1 MAPCILA
8 MMRCVNGS
16 SSPFPEEADQRYSVG
31 MLTGQNILGYNLEA
45 KLDQHPLGELY
56 RGARPPGETV
66 DVKVLAPELASDP
79 LIRQRFV
86 QEAGLLQGLSH
97 AGLVKVLDAET
108 EGERL
113 SLVTEYVGGFTLKDI
128 LERRT
133 RLSFVEALAV
143 IPRVINALE
152 HAHQAS
158 VVHWALCP
166 GLIWLEPSGN
176 TRIAD
181 MGVAR
186 ILGETWFERAD
197 VNAVYYMSPE
207 QVQGRADVD
216 HRSDIYSLAVVLY
229 EALTGR
235 VPFFG
240 QGSTD
245 ASEVDA
251 RIKEAHQKQPPP
263 DPRDLRPALPDGMAV
278 ALMRAMAK
286 DPLKRFR
293 SLREMLSAIKAAEWG
308 RVTLPTGWHT
318 RQERS
323 TGPTMDKPVEPPPKK
338 PAPDKRGAAKP
349 APVFP
354 VDTYRLVCRKYR
366 ESGQIDR
373 AWCIC
378 AVLSYL
384 KQAEPEEQSFY
395 EQHRPASFQLAPGV
409 MNQDTWRQH
418 LLHPDGNRFIGAIM
432 GTIAPTV
439 GAMMALPHKAFGL
452 KPDQKRDLGSDQ
464 LLFSRIFRHVSGM
477 LGLVQPDLYLKPEQ
491 QSGLMMAHTAEVPSF
506 VVGADM
512 LRGRSEEELAFTIGW
527 QLSYL
532 RPEHFLCNVLG
543 EPSKFKAVFYA
554 SMKIAEP
561 EFPVPMDDL
570 PAVEQT
576 IKSMHSKLHSS
587 VVEHISTLV
596 RKYDAIRTGS
606 NLSRWWSMV
615 ELTANRTG
623 LVACNNLEVTANK
636 ILTSA
641 QTVGALPPAERLMDV
656 LLFMVSE
663 NYSAIRTQLGLAI
676 DQ

>member
-1 MAPCILA
+1 
-8 MMRCVNGS
+8 
-16 SSPFPEEADQRYSVG
+16 

-45 KLDQHPLGELY
+45 QLDPHPLGELY
-56 RGARPPGETV
+56 RGAQPQGDTV
-66 DVKVLAPELASDP
+66 DVKVLAPELAGDAQ
-79 LIRQRFV
+79 LRQRFTRM
-86 QEAGLLQGLSH
+86 AGQLMALNH

-143 IPRVINALE
+143 IPRVITALE
-152 HAHQAS
+152 KAHEEEIY
-158 VVHWALCP
+158 HWGLCP
-166 GLIWLEPSGN
+166 GCIWLEPSGN

-181 MGVAR
+181 LGVAR
-186 ILGETWFERAD
+186 VLGQAWPTRAGA
-197 VNAVYYMSPE
+197 NATFYMSPE
-207 QVQGRADVD
+207 QAQGRSDLD
-216 HRSDIYSLAVVLY
+216 HRSDVYSLAVVFY

-235 VPFFG
+235 VPFAG
-240 QGSTD
+240 RGGKD
-245 ASEVDA
+245 ADDVAA
-251 RIKEAHQKQPPP
+251 RVREAHSKQAPP
-263 DPRDLRPALPDGMAV
+263 DPRDLRPALPDGMADV
-278 ALMRAMAK
+278 LRRALAK
-286 DPLKRFR
+286 DRSKRFQD
-293 SLREMLSAIKAAEWG
+293 LGEMLAAIKAAEWG
-308 RVTLPTGWHT
+308 RVTLPTGAT
-318 RQERS
+318 APAGGRRERP
-323 TGPTMDKPVEPPPKK
+323 TGPVSELQSEPAAAA
-338 PAPDKRGAAKP
+338 PAKEAAASAKAP
-349 APVFP
+349 PVFP

-366 ESGQIDR
+366 ETGQIDR

-384 KQAEPEEQSFY
+384 KQAEPEEQAFY
-395 EQHRPASFQLAPGV
+395 DKYRPTGYQSAPGV
-409 MNQDTWRQH
+409 MNQDTWRKH
-418 LLHPDGNRFIGAIM
+418 LLHPDGDRFIGAVM

-439 GAMMALPHKAFGL
+439 STMMARPHKAFGL
-452 KPDQKRDLGSDQ
+452 KPDEKRDLASDQ
-464 LLFSRIFRHVSGM
+464 LLFSRTFRHVSGM
-477 LGLVQPDLYLKPEQ
+477 LGLVQPDLYLKPDQ
-491 QSGLMMAHTAEVPSF
+491 QAGLLMAHTADVPSF

-561 EFPVPMDDL
+561 EFPVPMDDV

-576 IKSMHSKLHSS
+576 IKSMRSKLHSS

-623 LVACNNLEVTANK
+623 LVACNNLEVAANR

-641 QTVGALPPAERLMDV
+641 QTVGSLPAADRLMDV

-663 NYSAIRTQLGLAI
+663 SYSAIRTQLGLAI
-676 DQ
+676 EQA

>member
-1 MAPCILA
+1 
-8 MMRCVNGS
+8 MMQCVNVA
-16 SSPFPEEADQRYSVG
+16 SSPFPQVCDQRYPVG
-31 MLTGQNILGYNLEA
+31 MLTGQKILGYSLEA
-45 KLDQHPLGELY
+45 NLGQHPLGEVY
-56 RGARPPGETV
+56 RGTV
-66 DVKVLAPELASDP
+66 PEGDMADVKVLAPDLAGDP
-79 LIRQRFV
+79 AVRQRFV
-86 QEAGLLQGLSH
+86 QEAALLRGLNH
-97 AGLVKVLDAET
+97 PGLVKVLEAET

-113 SLVTEYVGGFTLKDI
+113 SLITEYVGGFTLKDI
-128 LERRT
+128 LERRS

-143 IPRVINALE
+143 IPRVMNAVE

-158 VVHWALCP
+158 VVHWGLCP

-181 MGVAR
+181 LGVAR
-186 ILGETWFERAD
+186 ILGEARPMPSD

-207 QVQGRADVD
+207 QVQGRPDVD
-216 HRSDIYSLAVVLY
+216 HRADIYSLAVVFY

-235 VPFFG
+235 VPFSGNGG
-240 QGSTD
+240 QD
-245 ASEVDA
+245 AAEVDA
-251 RIKEAHQKQPPP
+251 KVKEAHCKQPPP
-263 DPRDLRPALPDGMAV
+263 DPRDLRPALPDGMSSV
-278 ALMRAMAK
+278 LTRALAK
-286 DPLKRFR
+286 DPLQRFQ
-293 SLREMLSAIKAAEWG
+293 SLGEMLATIKSAEWG
-308 RVTLPTGWHT
+308 RVTLPTGKVPQV
-318 RQERS
+318 RKERS
-323 TGPTMDKPVEPPPKK
+323 TGSGPAVPVETPAKQTAEKK
-338 PAPDKRGAAKP
+338 KGSGKA

-366 ESGQIDR
+366 ETGQIDR

-384 KQAEPEEQSFY
+384 KQAESEEQTFY

-418 LLHPDGNRFIGAIM
+418 LLHPDGDRFIGAVM

-439 GAMMALPHKAFGL
+439 SAMMARPHKAFAL
-452 KPDQKRDLGSDQ
+452 KPEEKRDLASDQ
-464 LLFSRIFRHVSGM
+464 LLFSRIFRHISGM

-554 SMKIAEP
+554 AMKIAEP

-576 IKSMHSKLHSS
+576 IKSMRTKLHSS

-596 RKYDAIRTGS
+596 HKYDAIRTGS

-623 LVACNNLEVTANK
+623 LVACNNLEVAANK
-636 ILTSA
+636 ILTSP

-656 LLFMVSE
+656 LLFTVSE
-663 NYSAIRTQLGLAI
+663 NYSAIRTQLGL
-676 DQ
+676 DVGQG